1 MMDKVSF
8 EKLLDPTGK
17 RKKEFDSIIQTLAL
31 SPRPKADYSQLEHV
45 QFLGLRFFR
54 RILEIQTAYMLLSG
68 SSLAMRRRGWQAAQ
82 IIAQTTEKGEL
93 SLILQWSRD
102 AEPQQLYEVYYT
114 YPHRGL
120 ITFFADLKLEE
131 PFFDHEFDTRTI
143 DRSFTREMIRLDW
156 GEEDRQMEIEKL
168 LGINKLKS
176 FRPHKQSDED
186 LKQLTWLKVLEL
198 WRKPGKGE
206 PLPELPDFP
215 IAMLEREKEFWRGQM
230 ARAWQIGMGGL
241 LNEAVPILEGEKEN
255 IPETARRHRR
265 TQWETLRDQAD
276 ILADAAAESETRR
289 QLHEKETTL
298 APDVS
303 ADLFAVL
310 RIAKKR
316 WGAKAVIALRAHAKG
331 QTEEEAAQSAGITA
345 RTLRNYLL
353 KLKKEFSQKK

>member
-230 ARAWQIGMGGL
+230 ARAWQIGMSCL
-241 LNEAVPILEGEKEN
+241 LNEAVPILAGEKES
-255 IPETARRHRR
+255 IVETARLHRR
-265 TQWETLRDQAD
+265 
-276 ILADAAAESETRR
+276 ESWRTFARHEKFERE
-289 QLHEKETTL
+289 HEHIIKGKVHPEPEEKETQT
-298 APDVS
+298 PDIS
-303 ADLFAVL
+303 ARQVEVL
-310 RIAKKR
+310 RLAKKR
-316 WGAKAVIALRAHAKG
+316 WGSGGVSAFRALFKG
-331 QTEEEAAQSAGITA
+331 ATEEEAAKRAGRDV
-345 RTLRNYLL
+345 RTIKRWKRDLTLHFS
-353 KLKKEFSQKK
+353 KK